1 MIHSK
6 IIEFEEAYPVL
17 SHPEIF
23 NRIKDDL
30 AVIEDLSPGD
40 NELFIGTFDDE
51 ILIGVWWLE
60 ALSSTTLD
68 VHAQILPQYRKHK
81 HASWL
86 QCLEIIINELPNA
99 HKVQAKIPT
108 CFPSVYQYA
117 KHNGM
122 MDEGLERQS
131 KLINGQYFDQWC
143 VGATVKEMVKHGQG

>member
-6 IIEFEEAYPVL
+6 FIDFDEALPIL

-30 AVIEDLSPGD
+30 ADIEDLAPTDG
-40 NELFIGTFDDE
+40 ELFIGTFDGE
-51 ILIGVWWLE
+51 ALLGVWWIETLT
-60 ALSSTTLD
+60 STTAGI
-68 VHAQILPQYRKHK
+68 HAQILPQHRKHK
-81 HASWL
+81 DTSWQ
-86 QCLEIIINELPNA
+86 QCLEIIVNELPEI

-108 CFPSVYQYA
+108 CFLSVYQYA

-122 MDEGLERQS
+122 MDEGLEHES

-143 VGATVKEMVKHGQG
+143 LGATVKEMVKHG